1 MTVAEVAR
9 KNSVNKS
16 SIRTIGQNKEK
27 IRKSIESSVRES
39 SKFVTYSRKGPIE
52 KVENALALW
61 IEDQTQK
68 RVAVSSVIIR
78 DKATKLHD
86 NFLKN
91 ESSSSNSE
99 LKPFV
104 ASKRWFDKFKNWHS
118 LHSLKLMGESASAD
132 HEAAKLYPDRLMRI
146 IEDGCYLP
154 QQVFNADET
163 GLFWKK
169 MPSRTFISKIQMN
182 LEILLPNRYW
192 FIIDNAPG
200 HPANRLQSLNEN
212 VKIEFLPPNTT
223 SLIQPLDQG
232 IIAAFKAYYT
242 RITFKKLLDR
252 LESDLKL
259 TLTQCWK
266 NYNIG
271 NCIDNIEESCRELKK
286 STLNGC
292 WRKIWPTVVTSE
304 KGNDNDVN
312 LHTND
317 IQATVTLGRLLP
329 GVGFSD
335 LQLSDIEELLESHN
349 SELTVEELGDLVTN
363 NNQESSDSD
372 DNKENTLPAELSL
385 KTVNQCLKMGEEL
398 TDFLIENDLTPRS
411 LKSQREILNA
421 LAPYKSLQQR
431 LQNETKQSKITDFL
445 SKK

>member
-1 MTVAEVAR
+1 MAA
-9 KNSVNKS
+9 NS
-16 SIRTIGQNKEK
+16 
-27 IRKSIESSVRES
+27 
-39 SKFVTYSRKGPIE
+39 
-52 KVENALALW
+52 
-61 IEDQTQK
+61 
-68 RVAVSSVIIR
+68 
-78 DKATKLHD
+78 
-86 NFLKN
+86 
-91 ESSSSNSE
+91 
-99 LKPFV
+99 
-104 ASKRWFDKFKNWHS
+104 FKT
-118 LHSLKLMGESASAD
+118 
-132 HEAAKLYPDRLMRI
+132 
-146 IEDGCYLP
+146 DGNNPTDGAY
-154 QQVFNADET
+154 T
-163 GLFWKK
+163 
-169 MPSRTFISKIQMN
+169 
-182 LEILLPNRYW
+182 
-192 FIIDNAPG
+192 
-200 HPANRLQSLNEN
+200 
-212 VKIEFLPPNTT
+212 
-223 SLIQPLDQG
+223 PLDQG

-242 RITFKKLLDR
+242 RITFKKLLDS
-252 LESDLKL
+252 LESDSKL

-271 NCIDNIEESCRELKK
+271 NCIDNIEESHRELKK

-349 SELTVEELGDLVTN
+349 SELTEEELGDLVAN

>member
-9 KNSVNKS
+9 KNSVNES
-16 SIRTIGQNKEK
+16 SIRTIRQNKEN

-52 KVENALALW
+52 KVENALGLW

-68 RVAVSSVIIR
+68 RVALSSVIIG
-78 DKATKLHD
+78 DKATKLYD

-91 ESSSSNSE
+91 KSSSSNSE

-104 ASKRWFDKFKNWHS
+104 ASKGWFDKFKNWHS

-169 MPSRTFISKIQMN
+169 MPSRTFISKNEKTAPGFKMAKDR
-182 LEILLPNRYW
+182 LTLLLCSNASGD
-192 FIIDNAPG
+192 FITKPLLVYKSLNPRALKNKDKRKLPVFWRSNSRAWVTGDIFVDWLQNCFIPEVENYLKRNNISFKVLLLIDNAPG

-242 RITFKKLLDR
+242 RITFKKLLDS
-252 LESDLKL
+252 LESDSKL

-271 NCIDNIEESCRELKK
+271 NCIDNIEESRRELKK

-292 WRKIWPTVVTSE
+292 WRKIWPTVVASE
-304 KGNDNDVN
+304 KDNDNDVN

-335 LQLSDIEELLESHN
+335 LQLSDIEELLDTIS
-349 SELTVEELGDLVTN
+349 
-363 NNQESSDSD
+363 
-372 DNKENTLPAELSL
+372 
-385 KTVNQCLKMGEEL
+385 
-398 TDFLIENDLTPRS
+398 
-411 LKSQREILNA
+411 
-421 LAPYKSLQQR
+421 
-431 LQNETKQSKITDFL
+431 
-445 SKK
+445 